1 MMSSTAAVHES
12 GNSVLME
19 MQGMSSS
26 ECIVTDAA
34 ALEDIVGEEEDD
46 DDDDCSVLIVTGG
59 LPTWFR
65 LAVAW
70 LWLGGTGPGAV
81 CSSSRIPSS
90 IESRVR
96 LPSGSIALTFLRWN

>member
-34 ALEDIVGEEEDD
+34 ALEDIVGEEED

>member
-34 ALEDIVGEEEDD
+34 ALEDIVGEEDD

-70 LWLGGTGPGAV
+70 LWLGVTGPGAV

>member
-34 ALEDIVGEEEDD
+34 ALEDIVGEEDD

>member
-46 DDDDCSVLIVTGG
+46 DDDCSVLIVTGG

-70 LWLGGTGPGAV
+70 LWLGVTGPGAV